1 MEGRAAAQS
10 CGNQHFGKPQL
21 HEQPLLA
28 AAQLRRRRRIS
39 VGNGRP
45 LTNILIG
52 AAAVLLNK
60 MLNSVR
66 RLSATLLKTQ
76 SKQCRTAA
84 VGFRQ
89 KTTASRDDNSDVV
102 IVSFARTPIGS
113 FMGSLSSMTA
123 PQLGAAAVKEA
134 VKRTGID
141 VNLVE
146 EAFLGN
152 VVSAGL
158 GQAPA
163 RQAVIYAGGTVTF
176 LAAKSS
182 NRKHLLTI
190 CCSLVC
196 LPHRL
201 A

>member
-1 MEGRAAAQS
+1 
-10 CGNQHFGKPQL
+10 
-21 HEQPLLA
+21 
-28 AAQLRRRRRIS
+28 
-39 VGNGRP
+39 
-45 LTNILIG
+45 
-52 AAAVLLNK
+52 
-60 MLNSVR
+60 MLPSAH
-66 RLSATLLKTQ
+66 RLSATLLKPP
-76 SKQCRTAA
+76 SKQCRVASS
-84 VGFRQ
+84 VDSRQ

-163 RQAVIYAGGTVTF
+163 RQAVIHAGIIVTF
-176 LAAKSS
+176 LAAICS
-182 NRKHLLTI
+182 NRKHLLII
-190 CCSLVC
+190 CYSLVC